1 MVCVILVALVNFK
14 KLVVM
19 PVAPANIVWL
29 DSFTPPRRP
38 RAPLAPRACIKRPI
52 HLVAPSASTA
62 KRGFPLTPKPR
73 LARRVAQVD
82 INQKT
87 MNRPLVVLFGPRV

>member
-1 MVCVILVALVNFK
+1 
-14 KLVVM
+14 M
-19 PVAPANIVWL
+19 PVPLANTVWR

-38 RAPLAPRACIKRPI
+38 LAPLAPRACIKRPM
-52 HLVAPSASTA
+52 HLAAPSASTA

-73 LARRVAQVD
+73 FAPRVILVD

-87 MNRPLVVLFGPRV
+87 MNHPLVVLFGPRV